1 MRRAVIDV
9 GSNAVVLA
17 VSEHTRSGWA
27 SALDTSTVTAL
38 GEGLQ
43 HTQRLNDQAI
53 ERTLRAVKQAWA
65 DACSYD
71 AEIQAWGTMALRVA
85 EDADR
90 FLRLAEEQG
99 TPVRVLPGED
109 EARLG
114 LLSVALDPTFDG
126 DRISLIDVGGHSTE
140 VGTYDRADSGIRFMM
155 SVPLGTLA
163 LRGFCDED
171 GSMTGMSLLR
181 ACSAADD
188 AIGFASRPGEAGTVV
203 AVGASATNLVALSQQ
218 LKQWLPE
225 LVHGAALSYEEV
237 SRFVAHLAPMTD
249 EQRATLVGL
258 ETGREFT
265 IHLGALL
272 LERCLHAF
280 RAESLRVSVRGW
292 RHAIIEDD
300 TYWSSSNA

>member
-17 VSEHTRSGWA
+17 VSERTHSGWQ
-27 SALDTSTVTAL
+27 SVLDTSTVTAL
-38 GEGLQ
+38 GEGLP
-43 HTQRLNDQAI
+43 HIRRLNDQAI
-53 ERTLRAVKQAWA
+53 KRTLRAVQQAWTDARSYGA
-65 DACSYD
+65 D
-71 AEIQAWGTMALRVA
+71 IQAWGTMALRVA
-85 EDADR
+85 EDADL

-99 TPVRVLPGED
+99 TPVRVLSSED

-126 DRISLIDVGGHSTE
+126 DRISLVDVGGHSTE
-140 VGTYDRADSGIRFMM
+140 VGTYDRPDRRIRFMM
-155 SVPLGTLA
+155 SVPLGTLG
-163 LRGFCDED
+163 LRGFCEEN
-171 GSMTGMSLLR
+171 GSLTGPSLLR

-203 AVGASATNLVALSQQ
+203 AVGASATNLIALSKQ

-225 LVHGAALSYEEV
+225 LVHGATLSYEEV
-237 SRFVAHLAPMTD
+237 SRFVANLAPMTD
-249 EQRATLVGL
+249 QERAALVGL
-258 ETGREFT
+258 EAGREFT

-280 RAESLRVSVRGW
+280 RSESLRVSVRGW
-292 RHAIIEDD
+292 RHAMIEDD
-300 TYWSSSNA
+300 VYWPDSSA